1 MRILIEQ
8 SCFYSL
14 TLLRNHGFHIKELPN
29 NWDLFVHVI
38 EAYFSHFLMEIFLM
52 RCFQICEFLED
63 RSSVLS
69 LPLQY
74 MAECE
79 WHIVCVL

>member
-14 TLLRNHGFHIKELPN
+14 SLLRNHGFHIKELPN

-38 EAYFSHFLMEIFLM
+38 GAYFNHFFNGNLSGKVFPDL
-52 RCFQICEFLED
+52 FLEG

-74 MAECE
+74 MAE
-79 WHIVCVL
+79 